1 MIPQPEHSKQL
12 QSQAFRSGDHG
23 GQIVAEWR
31 LTTLSLQKWRFSSCS
46 TGTMQRGA
54 ILHRVVQS
62 TDPCCYSA
70 GMSVLDVRLNYE
82 LLDFRISEGTQE
94 NLRQFADEMREHVT
108 SKMEIIDF
116 KRLCVDASFVKAI
129 LEMIINMRL

>member
-1 MIPQPEHSKQL
+1 MCSVMQFFNSAKFKIRLLYWMIPQPEHSKQL

-62 TDPCCYSA
+62 THPCCYSA
-70 GMSVLDVRLNYE
+70 GMR
-82 LLDFRISEGTQE
+82 
-94 NLRQFADEMREHVT
+94 
-108 SKMEIIDF
+108 
-116 KRLCVDASFVKAI
+116 
-129 LEMIINMRL
+129 